1 MVDLDRALLNPSAV
15 FAAPEDVVS
24 AEGLTREQKI
34 DILKRWEYD
43 ARELEVAT
51 EENMPGPRTS
61 CLESVIKA
69 LNELGYD
76 HALDYEPPTKQ
87 GGS

>member
-1 MVDLDRALLNPSAV
+1 MIDLDKALLNPSGV
-15 FAAPEDVVS
+15 FAAPEDVLS
-24 AEGLTREQKI
+24 AEGLTRGQKI
-34 DILKRWEYD
+34 DILRRWEYD

-51 EENMPGPRTS
+51 EENMPGPKAS
-61 CLESVIKA
+61 CLESIIKA

-76 HALDYEPPTKQ
+76 HGLDTEPPTKQ